1 MAPITNLHGV
11 SKALAPIITCLPNAH
26 THKRVQIV
34 GSNNNKAHES
44 ESSSQESLVH
54 TTTKRRAAI
63 GLVASIV
70 LTSQFHEKISLA
82 QENTNNGWWYTE
94 LPLPQP
100 TVTNNLANEKTG
112 TRSFIKKGMFMA
124 DIGVKGRVYRIKK
137 YAFDLLAMADLIAAD
152 TLNYVRRYLRIKS
165 TFMYYDFDKVISA
178 MPLDNKQQLTDIA
191 NKLFDNFE
199 KLEEAS
205 RRKSLPDTKSIYQET
220 EAMLH
225 DVMDRMDVIWL
236 MIRTFRA
243 AGEAAEH
250 GLITIALEDFGD

>member
-11 SKALAPIITCLPNAH
+11 SKALAPIITCLPNNAH

-34 GSNNNKAHES
+34 GSNNNKEHESES

-54 TTTKRRAAI
+54 TATKRRAAI

-70 LTSQFHEKISLA
+70 LTSQFHDKISFA

-100 TVTNNLANEKTG
+100 TVTNKLANEKTG

-165 TFMYYDFDKVISA
+165 TFMYFDFDKVISA
-178 MPLDNKQQLTDIA
+178 MPLDNKQQLTDMA

-225 DVMDRMDVIWL
+225 DVMDRMDA
-236 MIRTFRA
+236 MYK
-243 AGEAAEH
+243 
-250 GLITIALEDFGD
+250 TI